1 MSPSSR
7 RILLIDDD
15 PVDREIVR
23 HQLLDAKDY
32 IEYRAADSGWKG
44 LELIRNWKP
53 DCVLL
58 DLNLPDMQ
66 GLELLRNAVSE
77 SGLSPIIVIT
87 AHGSEEIA
95 AAAMR
100 NGAADYLIK
109 GALKGNILA
118 HSIERVLEREA
129 LRRQVEQ
136 QRLHIEERNQEL
148 EAGLARERAAR
159 TAAEESENRYRTLA
173 EAIPQIVW
181 SARHPG
187 GEFDYVNER
196 WSRTTGTPDTGALG
210 HRWMER
216 VHPEDRRRIAESW
229 NASRARCVQLEAE
242 CRLSTAD
249 GTYRW
254 NLLRAVPVTKES
266 QILKWLGTFTDLEEQ
281 KRAEQLLGQ
290 RQKLESIGLLA
301 GGIAHDFNN
310 LLVGI
315 IGAVSYTLDLL
326 PSDHEGRSMLELA
339 LNSGERAA
347 HLVRQML
354 AYAGKGRFLVEKV
367 DLSES
372 VHKTWDLIRASIPS
386 SIQVQFLT
394 RPGLPPLETDASQ
407 VEQIIMNLLIN
418 AAEAIAPEKAGRII
432 VRTDLERIAEPLSN
446 VASDL
451 EPGSYLLLEVRDDG
465 CGMDEA
471 TKAKIFDPF
480 FTTKFT
486 GRGLGLA
493 AVQGIVRNNHGAIL
507 VETAI
512 GRGTSFKILLP
523 PGTTAAAPNVVPIDE
538 AKVSGAGRLLVV
550 DDESTVLDV
559 AKVALERGGY
569 QVQVVTSGRQA
580 VEMVRASA
588 DRFALIL
595 LDMSM
600 PGMSGIEALAQIRAF
615 NDKVP
620 ILLCS
625 GYSEVEMRSRAEG
638 LLVHGFLQKPFTA
651 KSLREK
657 VTFHLWGSQAGRLS
671 HNAG

>member
-1 MSPSSR
+1 MSFAPR

-15 PVDREIVR
+15 PVDRELVR
-23 HQLLDAKDY
+23 YQLQSEAGS
-32 IEYRAADSGWKG
+32 IEYQAADSGRNG
-44 LELIRNWKP
+44 LELIRSWAP

-58 DLNLPDMQ
+58 DLNLPDMA
-66 GLELLRNAVSE
+66 GMELLRSAVSE
-77 SGLSPIIVIT
+77 SPRLPIIVIT
-87 AHGSEEIA
+87 AHGSEQIA
-95 AAAMR
+95 AEAMR

-109 GALKGNILA
+109 GALTGNTLT
-118 HSIERVLEREA
+118 HSIDRVLEREA
-129 LRRQVEQ
+129 LRRQVEE
-136 QRLHIEERNQEL
+136 QRRHIEERNREL

-173 EAIPQIVW
+173 ESIPQIVW
-181 SARHPG
+181 TAQHPA

-196 WSRTTGTPDTGALG
+196 WQRTTGASGAQALG
-210 HRWMER
+210 HAWMELL
-216 VHPEDRRRIAESW
+216 HPDDRRRIADKWSG
-229 NASRARCVQLEAE
+229 SRARCVQFEAE
-242 CRLSTAD
+242 CRLLASD
-249 GTYRW
+249 GNYRW
-254 NLLRAVPVTKES
+254 NLLRAVPVTKGWET
-266 QILKWLGTFTDLEEQ
+266 LKWLGTFTDLEEQ

-354 AYAGKGRFLVEKV
+354 AYAGKGRFVVEKV
-367 DLSES
+367 DLSEL
-372 VHKTWDLIRASIPS
+372 VQKTWELIRPSIPS

-407 VEQIIMNLLIN
+407 IEQVIMNLLIN
-418 AAEAIAPEKAGRII
+418 AAEAIAPEKTGRII
-432 VRTDLERIAEPLSN
+432 VRTDLKRIGEPLSN

-480 FTTKFT
+480 YTTKFT

-493 AVQGIVRNNHGAIL
+493 AVQGIVRNNNGAVL
-507 VETAI
+507 VESEP
-512 GRGTSFKILLP
+512 GKGTSFQILLP
-523 PGTTAAAPNVVPIDE
+523 PGAAAPASNVVPIYEPKAAE
-538 AKVSGAGRLLVV
+538 AACILVV
-550 DDESTVLDV
+550 DDEATVLDV
-559 AKVALERGGY
+559 AKVALERAGY
-569 QVQVVTSGRQA
+569 EVQVARNGAEA
-580 VEMVRASA
+580 VELVRAA
-588 DRFALIL
+588 PDRFSAIL
-595 LDMSM
+595 LDLSM
-600 PGMSGIEALAQIRAF
+600 PGLSGTDVLGEIRLV
-615 NDKVP
+615 NQHVP
-620 ILLCS
+620 VLLCS
-625 GYSEVEMRSRAEG
+625 GYSETEMRKRSEG
-638 LLVHGFLQKPFTA
+638 LTVTGFVQKPFTA

-657 VTFHLWGSQAGRLS
+657 VAFHLRTAQETLHS
-671 HNAG
+671 HSAC

>member
-1 MSPSSR
+1 MRSIPL

-15 PVDREIVR
+15 PVDRELVR
-23 HQLLDAKDY
+23 YQLLGSNEN
-32 IEYRAADSGWKG
+32 IEYQATDNGQKG
-44 LELIRNWKP
+44 LDLIRSWNP

-58 DLNLPDMQ
+58 DLNLPDLQ
-66 GLELLRNAVSE
+66 GLELLRKAVKS
-77 SGLSPIIVIT
+77 SQSPIIVIT

-95 AAAMR
+95 AEAMR
-100 NGAADYLIK
+100 NGAADYLTK
-109 GALKGNILA
+109 GTLNGKTLA
-118 HSIERVLEREA
+118 HSIERVFEREA
-129 LRRQVEQ
+129 LRRQVEE
-136 QRLHIEERNQEL
+136 QRLHIEERNREL
-148 EAGLARERAAR
+148 EAGLVRERAAR

-181 SARHPG
+181 SACHPG

-196 WSRTTGTPDTGALG
+196 WGRTTGTANIDALG
-210 HRWMER
+210 HQWLQL
-216 VHPEDRRRIAESW
+216 VHPEDRRRIAEKWSS
-229 NASRARCVQLEAE
+229 SRARCVQLEAE
-242 CRLSTAD
+242 CRLHAAD
-249 GTYRW
+249 GGYRW
-254 NLLRAVPVTKES
+254 NLLRAVPVTKDWETV
-266 QILKWLGTFTDLEEQ
+266 KWLGTFTDLEEQ

-326 PSDHEGRSMLELA
+326 PGDHEGRSMLELA

-354 AYAGKGRFLVEKV
+354 AYAGKGRFVVENV
-367 DLSES
+367 DLSEL
-372 VHKTWDLIRASIPS
+372 VHKTWELIRASIPS

-394 RPGLPPLETDASQ
+394 RSGLPVLETDASQ
-407 VEQIIMNLLIN
+407 IEQIIMNLLIN
-418 AAEAIAPEKAGRII
+418 AAEAIPSDRAGRII
-432 VRTDLERIAEPLSN
+432 VRTDVERIAEPLSN

-451 EPGSYLLLEVRDDG
+451 EPGNYLLLEVRDDG

-493 AVQGIVRNNHGAIL
+493 AVQGIVRNNRGAVL
-507 VETAI
+507 VETAPDK
-512 GRGTSFKILLP
+512 GTSLKILLP
-523 PGTTAAAPNVVPIDE
+523 PGVAVAVAPNVVPIDE
-538 AKVSGAGRLLVV
+538 GKMSEAARVLVV
-550 DDESTVLDV
+550 DDEAAVLDV
-559 AKVALERGGY
+559 AKCALERAGY
-569 QVQVVTSGRQA
+569 QVQTATTGPQA
-580 VEMVRASA
+580 LEVLRSSNH
-588 DRFALIL
+588 FGLIL

-600 PGMSGIEALAQIRAF
+600 PGMSGIDAVTEIRAV
-615 NDKVP
+615 NPNLP

-625 GYSEVEMRSRAEG
+625 GYSEVEMRKRSEG
-638 LLVHGFLQKPFTA
+638 LAVSGFVQKPFTA

-657 VTFHLWGSQAGRLS
+657 VAFHLRATHSTLRSQTVG
-671 HNAG
+671 